1 MSDSADVRVFTRS
14 PPLPRRT
21 NAVASTA
28 CSANL
33 DELQKMLA
41 LQEVGSGKRRLVL
54 LPSLSSGTGFQ
65 TIGRVDLELDAVRTI
80 SRQHCELSRNGAS
93 ITVRAL
99 HRNAIKVLRG
109 EEEEGLLL
117 SKLAAS
123 GPSRAEIRPGDLLE
137 IGDVR
142 PLLPCPRPRPRP
154 PCATSPTVA
163 SPRSHGRRCA
173 MWATARPGPSASSAA
188 PTRASRHLPARA
200 PPQPTGRPTRHP
212 PPCRARRAAGARQVA
227 GPAPLREH
235 PSRPRE

>member
-1 MSDSADVRVFTRS
+1 MSAFS
-14 PPLPRRT
+14 PDRHHSRAARTPSPALP
-21 NAVASTA
+21 A
-28 CSANL
+28 ANL

-80 SRQHCELSRNGAS
+80 SRQHCELSHNGAS

-142 PLLPCPRPRPRP
+142 PPLPRPRPRPRP
-154 PCATSPTVA
+154 PCATVLTVA
-163 SPRSHGRRCA
+163 RPRSHGRRCA

-212 PPCRARRAAGARQVA
+212 PCRARRAAGARQVA